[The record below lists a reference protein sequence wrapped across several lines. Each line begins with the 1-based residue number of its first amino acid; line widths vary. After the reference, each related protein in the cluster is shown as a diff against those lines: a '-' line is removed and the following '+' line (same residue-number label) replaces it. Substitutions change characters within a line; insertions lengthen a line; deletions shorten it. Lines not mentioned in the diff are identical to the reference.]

1 MEVEIII
8 LMGAFLCGW
17 FGSQIYINYKLR
29 SVMKRIAEDNG
40 MTLEELS
47 ENILGTSGGFEERV
61 IKVPN
66 LFTEINENSILLYS
80 KDTGMFMGQA
90 KSIEELADKI
100 YRFNKVKFALVN
112 HDSKQ
117 FWFVEGKIKND
128 LKRIE

>member
-8 LMGAFLCGW
+8 LVGAFLCGW

-47 ENILGTSGGFEERV
+47 ESILDTLGLEERV

-66 LFTEINENSILLYS
+66 LFTEINENSILLY
-80 KDTGMFMGQA
+80 
-90 KSIEELADKI
+90 I
-100 YRFNKVKFALVN
+100 Y
-112 HDSKQ
+112 
-117 FWFVEGKIKND
+117 GIYT
-128 LKRIE
+128 IYIYI

>member
-8 LMGAFLCGW
+8 LVGAFLCGW

-47 ENILGTSGGFEERV
+47 ESILDTPGLEERV

-66 LFTEINENSILLYS
+66 LFTEINENSILLYN
-80 KDTGMFMGQA
+80 KDTGKFMGQA
-90 KSIEELADKI
+90 KSIEELADNI
-100 YRFNKVKFALVN
+100 YRLDKVKFALVN

-128 LKRIE
+128 LKEIE

>member
-8 LMGAFLCGW
+8 LVGAFLCGW
-17 FGSQIYINYKLR
+17 FGNRIYINYKLR

-47 ENILGTSGGFEERV
+47 ESILDTPGLEERV

-80 KDTGMFMGQA
+80 KDTGKFMGQA
-90 KSIEELADKI
+90 KSIEELADNI
-100 YRFNKVKFALVN
+100 YRLDKVKFALVN

-128 LKRIE
+128 LKEIE